1 MDIIYEKLLSV
12 TTGMAE
18 RGYVPNKWDY
28 FLNTD
33 GRVNLKI
40 QYASGNVVTY
50 GLPFNFEVEDTL
62 EGIINGDIE
71 AVDVKTPFQLFT
83 RRQRRQLQQRAG
95 RPKRFSRTRY
105 RRKKKR
111 K

>member
-1 MDIIYEKLLSV
+1 MDIIYDKLLSL
-12 TTGMAE
+12 TAKMSE

-28 FLNTD
+28 FLNKD

-50 GLPFNFEVEDTL
+50 GLPFNFEVDDTL
-62 EGIINGDIE
+62 EGILNGDVE

-95 RPKRFSRTRY
+95 RPKRYSRSRY
-105 RRKKKR
+105 TRKKSR